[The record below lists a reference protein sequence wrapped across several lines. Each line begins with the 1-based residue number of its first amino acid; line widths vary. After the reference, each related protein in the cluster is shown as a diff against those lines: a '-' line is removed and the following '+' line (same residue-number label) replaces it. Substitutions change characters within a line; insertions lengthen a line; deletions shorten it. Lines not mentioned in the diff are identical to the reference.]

1 MKSKVEV
8 DQNTIAPGSAQEES
22 LVRIFAQ
29 TVFTLFILVGIVVI
43 LGIYAREELI
53 EYSEKI
59 VQYVGYPGLFFGM
72 LLGDSLPAFIPP
84 DAFLMFSIAA
94 SMNAV
99 WVIISC
105 SLGSILG
112 GTISFLIG
120 RYVIP
125 RFSLGRRVILRYE
138 AKLLPYIRRFGFWAV
153 VLAAMTPIPYSWM
166 AYSAGSFKM
175 EYRFFLLG
183 SLFRVLR
190 MGLYYYAMLWGW
202 M

>member
-1 MKSKVEV
+1 MKTEIQL
-8 DQNTIAPGSAQEES
+8 DQHSISPGSAQEES

-29 TVFTLFILVGIVVI
+29 TIFTLFILVGIVVF

-72 LLGDSLPAFIPP
+72 LLSDSLPAFIPP

-112 GTISFLIG
+112 GTISFWIG

-125 RFSLGRRVILRYE
+125 RFSLGRRIILRYE
-138 AKLLPYIRRFGFWAV
+138 AKLIPYIRRFGFWAV

-183 SLFRVLR
+183 SLFRILR
-190 MGLYYYAMLWGW
+190 MGIYYYAMLWGW
-202 M
+202 V